1 MDNLTR
7 DPSISLYLLDDRE
20 KDQLRVFSLKSANY
34 PRLELCTT
42 SDQISADQAPL
53 DQAPPDQSLT
63 SELQQIVNSQKENL
77 VKAVDGVICFQVIST
92 VDQQLKYSWVLDL
105 KQGEFRDGKDENAD
119 CTITFTSKKPEK
131 IQSGQWRDRL
141 LYDSLILNLCLG
153 LQKCVAY
160 FKKSILKSSWNITGD
175 ESVFRRL
182 LRVLINN
189 RFNMPSFLSGFLTDF
204 FGVIIKLKI
213 KSKL

>member
-141 LYDSLILNLCLG
+141 
-153 LQKCVAY
+153 
-160 FKKSILKSSWNITGD
+160 KSILKSSWNITGD